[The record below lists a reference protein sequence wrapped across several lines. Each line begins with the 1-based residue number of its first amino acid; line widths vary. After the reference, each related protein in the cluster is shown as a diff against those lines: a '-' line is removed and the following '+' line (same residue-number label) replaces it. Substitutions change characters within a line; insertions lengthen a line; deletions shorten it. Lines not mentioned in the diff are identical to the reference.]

1 MKKTG
6 LLIWIVASSLSCYA
20 QTLTA
25 EDAKIINTVF
35 AENEACQEKVAEYKV
50 AVDSCQSALAQK
62 DTAISHLKFEAM
74 MARTEAGLRNQQN
87 IQLNGD
93 IERYKKILK
102 QKNWAAVKTT
112 IGTTVGGF
120 AVGFGVAALVFLLR

>member
-1 MKKTG
+1 MKKIG
-6 LLIWIVASSLSCYA
+6 LLIWIAASSLSCYA

-62 DTAISHLKFEAM
+62 DTVISRLKYGVELAK
-74 MARTEAGLRNQQN
+74 TEAGLRNQQN

-93 IERYKKILK
+93 IDRYKKILR
-102 QKNWAAVKTT
+102 QKNLAAIKTT

-120 AVGFGVAALVFLLR
+120 AVGFGVAALVFLLK

>member
-1 MKKTG
+1 M
-6 LLIWIVASSLSCYA
+6 SSLSCYA

-35 AENEACQEKVAEYKV
+35 SENEACQEKVVQYQV

-93 IERYKKILK
+93 IERYKKILR

>member
-1 MKKTG
+1 MKKIG
-6 LLIWIVASSLSCYA
+6 LLIWIAASSLSCYA

-35 AENEACQEKVAEYKV
+35 AENEACQKKLVQYKV

-74 MARTEAGLRNQQN
+74 MARTEAALRNQQN

-93 IERYKKILK
+93 IDRYKKIMK
-102 QKNWAAVKTT
+102 QKNWAAIKTT
-112 IGTTVGGF
+112 IGTSVGSF
-120 AVGFGVAALVFLLR
+120 AFGIGLTSLVFLLK